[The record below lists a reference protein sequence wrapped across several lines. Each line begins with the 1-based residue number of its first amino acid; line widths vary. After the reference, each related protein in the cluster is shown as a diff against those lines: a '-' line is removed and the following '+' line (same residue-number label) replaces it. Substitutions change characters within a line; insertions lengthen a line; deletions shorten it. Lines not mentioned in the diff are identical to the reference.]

1 MFRSPDVRAAA
12 LLLGLSLA
20 LWLPRLRGSI
30 DLRYDGGFYYILG
43 TSLAQGKGYR
53 LLNEPGDAQAVQYPP
68 LLPAFVALHQWALG
82 TADPAVVGPWLR
94 RSYCLVFVLYV
105 LAVYALARQYLSA
118 APACLVAAITALYFH
133 TYFLSDLLFAEVP
146 FALATVL
153 FALCHRRPERPAS
166 FALTALLGVTA
177 YLLRTAG
184 IALLAAWV
192 AEGLCRKRWKQAAL
206 RAAVAL
212 LPLAAWQAYI
222 SHVTSGFEYRHP
234 AYPYQRAPYLH
245 YNVSYAESV
254 RRVAEWSPDRGGASA
269 GDVAR
274 RFVHNLAGM
283 PPTLG
288 EGVTTGR
295 GFLQLL
301 VAGAQGRLGVSLLP
315 PWVVAIPL
323 TALGCL
329 TLAGAALL
337 ARREYLIPL
346 YVTASI
352 GLICLTPWSG
362 EFLRYLAPLTPF
374 LALCLL
380 HLLVSFH
387 EYCLLRW
394 PGRWRQVGSVA
405 LALTVAVALGTELL
419 AALHVYKLRQQRGHV
434 YAGPW
439 GGCAERLFYYDRA
452 WADYDAALAWL
463 KGQARPGEV
472 VATSAPERVYLYT
485 GLKAVMPPLEVD
497 PAQAQR
503 LLDAVPVT
511 YVIVDDLGFADVT
524 RRYTGPTIRRH
535 PGLWQPVYQVPG
547 SNTHVYRRVGRV
559 GVKEQRQAGRQRR
572 AAPAVVRRAAQA
584 EEEQEQQRGRK

>member
-1 MFRSPDVRAAA
+1 MFRSPDARAVA

-30 DLRYDGGFYYILG
+30 DLRYDAGFYYIQG
-43 TSLAQGKGYR
+43 TSLAQGRGYR

-68 LLPAFVALHQWALG
+68 GLPALVAAHQGVLG

-94 RSYCLVFVLYV
+94 RSWFLIFVLYV
-105 LAVYALARQYLSA
+105 QAVYALARQYLTA
-118 APACLVAAITALYFH
+118 AYACLVAAITALSFH
-133 TYFLSDLLFAEVP
+133 SYFLSDFLFAEIP

-153 FALCHRRPERPAS
+153 FALCHRRGGQRPAS

-184 IALLAAWV
+184 IVLLAAWV
-192 AEGLCRKRWKQAAL
+192 AEGVCRKRWKQAAL

-234 AYPYQRAPYLH
+234 AYPYQRAPYLY

-254 RRVAEWSPDRGGASA
+254 RRVDEWAPERGEASA

-295 GFLQLL
+295 GFWQLL

-323 TALGCL
+323 TVLGCL

-337 ARREYLIPL
+337 ARRDYLIPL
-346 YVTASI
+346 YVSASI

-362 EFLRYLAPLTPF
+362 QFLRYLAPLTPF

-380 HLLVSFH
+380 RLLVSFRA
-387 EYCLLRW
+387 YCLLRW
-394 PGRWRQVGSVA
+394 PGRWRQAGSVA
-405 LALTVAVALGTELL
+405 LALTVAVVLGTELL

-472 VATSAPERVYLYT
+472 VATAAPERVYLYT

-511 YVIVDDLGFADVT
+511 YVIVDELGFVDVT
-524 RRYTGPTIRRH
+524 RRYTGPTIRRY
-535 PGLWQPVYQVPG
+535 PGRWKLLYQVPG
-547 SNTHVYRRVGRV
+547 SNTCVYRR
-559 GVKEQRQAGRQRR
+559 AG
-572 AAPAVVRRAAQA
+572 
-584 EEEQEQQRGRK
+584 

>member
-1 MFRSPDVRAAA
+1 MFRSPDARAAA

-20 LWLPRLRGSI
+20 LWLPRLRGPI

-43 TSLAQGKGYR
+43 TSLAQGRGYR

-68 LLPAFVALHQWALG
+68 GLPALVAAHQWASG

-105 LAVYALARQYLSA
+105 LAVYALARQYLGA

-133 TYFLSDLLFAEVP
+133 TYFLSDLLFAEIP

-153 FALCHRRPERPAS
+153 FAVCGRRSERPAS
-166 FALTALLGVTA
+166 FARTALLGVTA
-177 YLLRTAG
+177 YLLRTAAL
-184 IALLAAWV
+184 ALLAAWV

-222 SHVTSGFEYRHP
+222 SHVTSGPEYRHP

-245 YNVSYAESV
+245 YNVSYAESGRLV
-254 RRVAEWSPDRGGASA
+254 DARAPERGRTSLGDMA
-269 GDVAR
+269 G
-274 RFVHNLAGM
+274 RFVNNLAAM

-288 EGVTTGR
+288 EGVTAGK
-295 GFLQLL
+295 GFWQLL
-301 VAGAQGRLGVSLLP
+301 MGGAQERLGVALVP

-329 TLAGAALL
+329 TLAGLCAFL
-337 ARREYLIPL
+337 ARREYFIPL
-346 YVTASI
+346 YVSAYI

-374 LALCLL
+374 LALALVR
-380 HLLVSFH
+380 LLVALRD
-387 EYCLLRW
+387 YGLLR
-394 PGRWRQVGSVA
+394 GAGKWRPAGSAALVLVA
-405 LALTVAVALGTELL
+405 AVVLGTELL
-419 AALHVYKLRQQRGHV
+419 GAIHVYKSRQAKWRV
-434 YAGPW
+434 DTALW
-439 GGCAERLFYYDRA
+439 GGEGEGLFYYDRA

-463 KGQARPGEV
+463 KGQARPGDV

-485 GLKAVMPPLEVD
+485 GLKAVMPPMEPD
-497 PAQAQR
+497 PAADQR

-511 YVIVDDLGFADVT
+511 YVIVDELDFVDVT
-524 RRYTGPTIRRH
+524 RRYVGPTIRRH
-535 PGLWQPVYQVPG
+535 PGLWHLDYQVPG
-547 SNTHVYRRVGRV
+547 SNTRVYRRV
-559 GVKEQRQAGRQRR
+559 E
-572 AAPAVVRRAAQA
+572 
-584 EEEQEQQRGRK
+584 